1 MPRTSTTD
9 DTPTSPPIQSVSRA
23 LAILT
28 VVALSPTGLTAKEIS
43 ETLKISRPTLYHLLR
58 TLMYD
63 AFLTRGADRRY
74 RLGMRI
80 GTLAE
85 SFSRQLAPD
94 DEIVGLVRKLAE
106 ETGEAAYVVTRR
118 GLELVLLAA
127 TQGAHAVSIKLPPLG
142 LLPDAHARASG
153 KVALAFAPPEIRK
166 EYVRTHNL
174 DRLTP
179 HTKIDP
185 DELDREFELVR
196 QRGYALNLEELAPDL
211 CAIAAPVDGGAS
223 PFVLSLSAPRERFDK
238 NFDAFKDT
246 LLSVARGASTKARKV
261 RGSIVRDQDA
271 NGQ

>member
-1 MPRTSTTD
+1 MPRPSNSD
-9 DTPTSPPIQSVSRA
+9 DGQPSPPIQSVSRA

-28 VVALSPTGLTAKEIS
+28 VIALSPTGLTAKEIS
-43 ETLKISRPTLYHLLR
+43 ETLKITRPTLYHLLR

-63 AFLTRGADRRY
+63 AFLTRGPDHRY

-85 SFSRQLAPD
+85 AFSRQLAPD
-94 DEIVGLVRKLAE
+94 DETVALVRSLAE
-106 ETGEAAYVVTRR
+106 ETGEAAYIVARR
-118 GLELVLLAA
+118 GLEVVLLAA

-153 KVALAFAPPEIRK
+153 KVALAFAPAEIRS

-174 DRLTP
+174 DRLTE

-185 DELDREFELVR
+185 EELEREFAVVR
-196 QRGYALNLEELAPDL
+196 ERGYALNIEELAPGL

-238 NFDAFKDT
+238 NFDTYKDA
-246 LLSVARGASTKARKV
+246 LLEVTREASTKARKV
-261 RGSIVRDQDA
+261 RGSIVRDQEPE
-271 NGQ
+271 